1 MKCNLLDESFKNGK
15 NSVLAP
21 NGKTSLLFGKLYDI
35 YNQDGQKAYNTY
47 LVTQEDN
54 FNKWFA
60 ESESGNN
67 VDENGEPQIF
77 KNFYVSIDPETKQ
90 SKRWYIF
97 DSNIE
102 SATAMYPVGLT
113 RIPGMTPSEIKEA
126 VDVLSAAFVKNKRYQ
141 VQDFDD
147 VKNLDYRFF
156 GEWAAAHMIQ
166 LRKVPQLKG
175 TKTYR
180 LYQQIFE
187 DIVYLR
193 KDVQDKDGN
202 RLPLLDENNMPVPR
216 YNPKDP
222 INSSQLL
229 EMVFSRMSR
238 ETRIELKEDEKT
250 AALNVKDA
258 HFNNPKE
265 KMTANV
271 KLMIR
276 SLFKVTFKE
285 GNIVPIKSKILGKP
299 TLVDLTKTYA
309 TIMQYLSNIYSA
321 DPTVDV
327 YDMMIDRLKDV
338 QGFHPEFNELI
349 AMLERAPQYKKT
361 QFVQAFLRP
370 DLDYT
375 TTFVD
380 GTSRTGTRIGSPD
393 VQSSEKN
400 IRDNWQIAYEQLMTK
415 PNQVG
420 KRILDVRNAEKAVAA
435 YTAFNKKLKE
445 VYKRALIVSKKTN
458 IQDLTEAD
466 IKLKPIAKVFAKVL
480 NTIGV
485 QADPVALEYL
495 FKQADNPA
503 LEPNNLMSSIKY
515 VFLGSTRKGSL
526 GLQNLLSNYNATKEG
541 RSFPVLEDIEGNI
554 NSIMFDEKS
563 IKPFSTAQG
572 VYDADLLETTVL
584 GPGATLYWKY
594 GMYSYL
600 HTAVLRIQ
608 KGDKSYVE
616 QLKKLPYTETSVWVN
631 WLLENED
638 NAFKIKQF
646 LHMVN
651 VATKS
656 EGKKNT
662 FLTGADALINNMTR
676 VLKGQYTTV
685 STGTSSTQHYLQGPE
700 NIDSGVEYLN
710 NAVTFS
716 NTNVVSTFQRYIIA
730 DIESQRQAWN
740 HVFGKDKL
748 PEDELYLNYHYK
760 LNKDGTKQFIDP
772 NTKLP
777 TGNVFK
783 GETMMFADLAY
794 GKPLAEKLKLYHK
807 SASDTE
813 YTRGLP
819 MHLTEE
825 ILNDPEVKQMIEAA
839 FKSEFNKSLDLAKKY
854 DVYFENKEGIII
866 AKAIDSNL
874 IDSFKSRRGKDG
886 NTLSTQISA
895 RAFGD
900 YVFNSIVAAR
910 ESMGMFVGHPAMY
923 KSMEDVPKR
932 SGHFTTPTQRFRIYK
947 HKGNWAIN
955 PKYYHATIDD
965 IMSPGEFFTDP
976 KWKRALGKDISKM
989 FEEVDLADGTTWI
1002 TPELF
1007 KQRERGLGR
1016 WPDSREKAFDRIMRK
1031 KAKKGDYKK
1040 VNFTPQKF
1048 TVRGTN
1054 VKGQYNVPRIEKT
1067 AYVVLWPDLIE
1078 TTPLKSLYDKM
1089 VAFEKENTT
1098 DEGIIGAQVAVISS
1112 IKAGAKSVT
1121 KIDTN
1126 GIINDDFELDFSLEN
1141 HEMMGLAQEVPTKGF
1156 KSTIVGSQ
1164 PKQIILSNIDLDAAY
1179 PGYTSG
1185 AELLQD
1191 YYTNESIIANKGRQ
1205 KFAEQHGLN
1214 PSFLEPGIEDH
1225 SKLHAK
1231 LMQRYLDTQNDNM
1244 IKGLED
1250 GTIPLDAMFQ
1260 DRRGLQSALTN
1271 GLSKNSILY
1280 KALGGQFVQI
1290 TGFGL
1295 GQDSARYSE
1304 LKKDERNRIRWMIDT
1319 QNLKAPQ
1326 LDLENKKI
1334 IPGQILLPYDFI
1346 KKIKPKDGRK
1356 IEDLTNQELR
1366 DLITP
1371 EALRVIGYRI
1381 PNQSIASIF
1390 SLEIAG
1396 IMPEGSGDTIVVFD
1410 GMTTLTGSDF
1420 DVDKIFLLVPHLEFT
1435 EDKLRRVELDSS
1447 DSMEAFENERIRIWE
1462 SILQNAEKSG
1472 ELLFPTDTG
1481 FLKDDANAVYEMAFA
1496 GKDDKIMT
1504 NLKFFG
1510 PVYQD
1515 SLKTRFL
1522 MGKKMVG
1529 SVANNI
1535 VDHIPSAL
1543 AGLQLTEYTGYGH
1556 IGIGTKNKEFVQ
1568 YTDLSRND
1576 VIGDDMLITQV
1587 ISAYMNANVDI
1598 EKDPYI
1604 SYVNF
1609 NTHTVNVAFL
1619 LLRSGV
1625 NYKWVNRFLAQ
1636 PVIREYVDNLFSLDS
1651 EALTDVQLT
1660 KSGIQRKALNKTKK
1674 DFFPKTR
1681 EVEEAPV
1688 EVEEETDEIAELD
1701 ETTLEVEEQE
1711 VVVEENT
1718 TTQELTVPILE
1729 DLLKF
1734 GDMQTNY
1741 FEMQKFILDEFLRLT
1756 EHGESVLE
1764 QMLGSRLISTG
1775 LGRNLTEVRMKKEKK
1790 ESLEKDPRFVNFGSK
1805 YQNNSANGL
1814 TLMGVAHQYVD
1825 YILDTFQDEFLSE
1838 SDFMVEGLHKLLDV
1852 TLMSDNVLNRQKLV
1866 DTMYTYLYSGFQI
1879 ASTEEFGM
1887 QKLLFSKSE
1896 AASFVVEF
1904 REMQKNNP
1912 DNILLNK
1919 LLSSK
1924 LQAFGQNELPSYV
1937 YARGLK
1943 SVPPEIRNLAIQEWE
1958 DLYITP
1964 KTRSFAIKLV
1974 NMAFFVSGFNNNK
1987 NSFHSYIPMTWNKNS
2002 GFAEYVKQDLSD
2014 LNLLSIDDMV
2024 EQILRHN
2031 TDNPRMV
2038 TNLATKPKKVQRDI
2052 KTSGF
2057 TNAKGK
2063 FVPFKKELSITL
2075 TGKAKDAVKRKRGD
2089 GKIVYAPII
2098 KSMVLGEIET
2108 RIMGYREDGT
2118 PVYTKARSKRS
2129 LTYKLIGL
2137 KYTTVKG
2144 QPLKNPVYEVISP
2157 LGFKDSK
2164 GNTVNEYRYDPD
2176 GYTAEDNKK
2185 KVNYSIFEQNDPKI
2199 ELKQFQ
2205 LASYREFKDTL
2216 KDIVIKVDKK
2226 PTNINPERDI
2236 C

>member
-1 MKCNLLDESFKNGK
+1 MKFNLLVESFKSGK
-15 NSVLAP
+15 NPVLAP

-35 YNQDGQKAYNTY
+35 YNQDGQRAYNTY
-47 LVTQEDN
+47 LITQQED

-90 SKRWYIF
+90 SKRWYVF
-97 DSNIE
+97 DSNLE

-113 RIPGMTPSEIKEA
+113 RIPGMTPAEIKES
-126 VDVLSAAFVKNKRYQ
+126 VDVLSAAFIKNKRYQ

-166 LRKVPQLKG
+166 LRKNPQLKG
-175 TKTYR
+175 TKAYR

-202 RLPLLDENNMPVPR
+202 RVPLLDENNMPVPR

-222 INSSQLL
+222 VNSSQLL

-258 HFNNPKE
+258 HFSNPKE

-276 SLFKVTFKE
+276 SLFKVAFKD
-285 GNIVPIKSKILGKP
+285 GKIVPVMSKTLGKP

-309 TIMQYLSNIYSA
+309 TIMQYLSNIYSS

-327 YDMMIDRLKDV
+327 YNLMTERLKDV
-338 QGFHPEFNELI
+338 QGFHPEFNELV

-361 QFVQAFLRP
+361 QFVQAFMRP
-370 DLDYT
+370 ELDYT

-445 VYKRALIVSKKTN
+445 VYKRALVKAKKTN

-466 IKLKPIAKVFAKVL
+466 VQLKPIAEVFAKVL
-480 NTIGV
+480 NTIGI
-485 QADPVALEYL
+485 QADPVSLEYL
-495 FKQADNPA
+495 FKQSANPA
-503 LEPNNLMSSIKY
+503 IEANNLMSSLKY

-526 GLQNLLSNYNATKEG
+526 GLQNLIDKHNATKEG
-541 RSFPVLEDIEGNI
+541 RSFPVLEDEEGNI

-563 IKPFSTAQG
+563 IRPFSTAQG

-638 NAFKIKQF
+638 NAFAIKQF

-662 FLTGADALINNMTR
+662 FLTGADAMINNMTR
-676 VLKGQYTTV
+676 VLNGQYTTV

-700 NIDSGVEYLN
+700 NIDSGVEYAN
-710 NAVTFS
+710 GQITFS
-716 NTNVVSTFQRYIIA
+716 NTNVISTFQRYIVA

-740 HVFGKDKL
+740 HVFGKDRL

-760 LNKDGTKQFIDP
+760 LNKDGTKQFVDP
-772 NTKLP
+772 NLKLP
-777 TGNVFK
+777 VGNVFK
-783 GETMMFADLAY
+783 GQTMMFPDLAY
-794 GKPLAEKLKLYHK
+794 GTPLAEKLKLYHK
-807 SASDTE
+807 AASDTQ
-813 YTRGLP
+813 YTRNLP

-825 ILNDPEVKQMIEAA
+825 ILNDPEVKKMIEDA
-839 FKSEFNKSLDLAKKY
+839 FKSEFTKSLDLAKKY
-854 DVYFENKEGIII
+854 DVYFENKEGLLI

-874 IDSFKSRRGKDG
+874 IESFKSRRGKDG
-886 NTLSTQISA
+886 NTLTKQISA

-900 YVFNSIVAAR
+900 YIFNSIVAAR

-955 PKYYHATIDD
+955 PKYYHATVTD
-965 IMSPGEFFTDP
+965 IISPGEFFTDP
-976 KWKRALGKDISKM
+976 KWTKALGKNIAQM
-989 FEEVDLADGTTWI
+989 FEEVDLTDGTTWI

-1007 KQRERGLGR
+1007 RQRERGLGR
-1016 WPDSREKAFDRIMRK
+1016 WPDSREKAFDRIMRR

-1054 VKGQYNVPRIEKT
+1054 VKNQYNVPRIEKT
-1067 AYVVLWPDLIE
+1067 AYVVLWPDLVE

-1098 DEGIIGAQVAVISS
+1098 DEGIIGAQVAVISA

-1121 KIDTN
+1121 KIDTD
-1126 GIINDDFELDFSLEN
+1126 GVINDDFNLDFSLEN
-1141 HEMMGLAQEVPTKGF
+1141 HEMMGLAQELPSKGF
-1156 KSTIVGSQ
+1156 TSTIVGSQ
-1164 PKQIILSNIDLDAAY
+1164 PKQIVLSNIDLDAAY
-1179 PGYTSG
+1179 PGYNSG
-1185 AELLQD
+1185 AELLKD
-1191 YYTNESIIANKGRQ
+1191 YYTNEAKIAELGRK

-1214 PSFLEPGIEDH
+1214 EEFLDPGIADH

-1271 GLSKNSILY
+1271 ALSKQSILY

-1304 LKKDERNRIRWMIDT
+1304 LKKDERNRIRWITDT
-1319 QNLKAPQ
+1319 KNLKAPQ
-1326 LDLENKKI
+1326 LDLKNKKI
-1334 IPGQILLPYDFI
+1334 IPGQILLPYEFI
-1346 KKIKPKDGRK
+1346 NKIKPSDGRSV
-1356 IEDLTNQELR
+1356 QELS
-1366 DLITP
+1366 DTELQSLIDKD
-1371 EALRVIGYRI
+1371 ALQILGYRI

-1390 SLEIAG
+1390 SMEIVG
-1396 IMPEGSGDTIVVFD
+1396 ILPEGSGDSIVVFD

-1420 DVDKIFLLVPHLEFT
+1420 DIDKIFLLLPHLEFD
-1435 EDKLRRVELDSS
+1435 EGMLRRKLVDETKEGL
-1447 DSMEAFENERIRIWE
+1447 ENKRIQVWE

-1481 FLKDDANAVYEMAFA
+1481 FLKDDANAVYQMSATQES
-1496 GKDDKIMT
+1496 DKIMT

-1543 AGLQLTEYTGYGH
+1543 AGLQLTEYIGYGH
-1556 IGIGTKNKEFVQ
+1556 IGVGTKNKEFVQ
-1568 YTDLSRND
+1568 YTDLSQNT

-1619 LLRSGV
+1619 LLRAGV

-1651 EALTDVQLT
+1651 EALTDRQLT
-1660 KSGIQRKALNKTKK
+1660 NSAIKRKALNKTKK

-1688 EVEEETDEIAELD
+1688 EAEEETDEIAELD
-1701 ETTLEVEEQE
+1701 ESTLETEEQD
-1711 VVVEENT
+1711 VVVETED
-1718 TTQELTVPILE
+1718 TTQEITIPILE
-1729 DLLKF
+1729 DLLRF
-1734 GDMQTNY
+1734 GEGQTNY
-1741 FEMQKFILDEFLRLT
+1741 FEMQKFILDEFLRLN
-1756 EHGESVLE
+1756 EHGDAVLE

-1790 ESLEKDPRFVNFGSK
+1790 ESLEKDPRFLNFSSK
-1805 YQNNSANGL
+1805 YQNNSADGL

-1852 TLMSDNVLNRQKLV
+1852 TLMTDNVLNRQKLV

-1887 QKLLFSKSE
+1887 QNLLFSKSE

-1904 REMQKNNP
+1904 RKMQKDNP

-1943 SVPPEIRNLAIQEWE
+1943 SVPPEIRNLAVQEWE
-1958 DLYITP
+1958 DLYIDP
-1964 KTRSFAIKLV
+1964 KTRKFAIKLV

-1987 NSFHSYIPMTWNKNS
+1987 NSFHSYIPMTWNKSS

-2038 TNLATKPKKVQRDI
+2038 TDLSTKPKKVQRDI
-2052 KTSGF
+2052 KNSGF
-2057 TNAKGK
+2057 TDAKGK

-2075 TGKAKDAVKRKRGD
+2075 TGKAKDAVKRKKGD

-2098 KSMVLGEIET
+2098 KSNVLGEIET
-2108 RIMGYREDGT
+2108 RIMGYKDDGT
-2118 PVYTKARSKRS
+2118 PIYTKTRAVRS

-2137 KYTTVKG
+2137 KYSTVKE
-2144 QPLKNPVYEVISP
+2144 QTIKNPVYEVISP

-2164 GNTVNEYRYDPD
+2164 GNIVNEYRYDPD
-2176 GYTAEDNKK
+2176 GYVEKK
-2185 KVNYSIFEQNDPKI
+2185 TNYSIFEQNDPKI

-2205 LASYREFKDTL
+2205 LASYREFKNSL
-2216 KDIVIKVDKK
+2216 REIAVKVDKK

>member
-15 NSVLAP
+15 NSVLAA
-21 NGKTSLLFGKLYDI
+21 NGQTSLLFGQLYDI
-35 YNQDGQKAYNTY
+35 YNEDGQKAYNIY
-47 LVTQEDN
+47 LITQQEN

-60 ESESGNN
+60 ASETGNN
-67 VDENGEPQIF
+67 VDENGEPKIF

-113 RIPGMTPSEIKEA
+113 RIPGMTPAEIKEA

-156 GEWAAAHMIQ
+156 GEWAAVHMMQ
-166 LRKVPQLKG
+166 LRKNPKLKG

-193 KDVQDKDGN
+193 KDVQDRDGN
-202 RLPLLDENNMPVPR
+202 RLPLLDENDMPVPR

-222 INSSQLL
+222 VNSSQLL
-229 EMVFSRMSR
+229 EMVFSRMQR

-250 AALNVKDA
+250 SALNVKEA
-258 HFNNPKE
+258 HFSNPKE
-265 KMTANV
+265 KLTANV

-285 GNIVPIKSKILGKP
+285 GKIVPVTSKILGKP

-309 TIMQYLSNIYSA
+309 TIMQYLSNIYSS

-327 YDMMIDRLKDV
+327 YTLMIDKLKDV
-338 QGFHPEFNELI
+338 QGFHPEFNELV
-349 AMLERAPQYKKT
+349 AMLERSPQYKKT
-361 QFVQAFLRP
+361 QFVQAFMRP
-370 DLDYT
+370 ELDYT
-375 TTFVD
+375 STFVD
-380 GTSRTGTRIGSPD
+380 GTSKVGTRIGSPD

-415 PNQVG
+415 PNQTG
-420 KRILDVRNAEKAVAA
+420 KRILDVRNAERAVKA
-435 YTAFNKKLKE
+435 YKEFNAKLKQ
-445 VYKRALIVSKKTN
+445 VYKRALVSAKKQSL
-458 IQDLTEAD
+458 QDLTEAD
-466 IKLKPIAKVFAKVL
+466 IDLSLIAKVFAQML

-485 QADPVALEYL
+485 QADSTALEYL
-495 FKQADNPA
+495 FKQGKNPA
-503 LEPNNLMSSIKY
+503 IEANSLMSDLKY
-515 VFLGSTRKGSL
+515 IFLGSTKKGSL
-526 GLQNLLSNYNATKEG
+526 GLQNLIDNHNKTKEG
-541 RSFPVLEDIEGNI
+541 RSFPLLEDVEGNI
-554 NSIMFDEKS
+554 NSVMFDEKA

-572 VYDADLLETTVL
+572 IYDADLLETTVL

-638 NAFKIKQF
+638 NAFAIKQF

-651 VATKS
+651 TSTKS

-662 FLTGADALINNMTR
+662 YLTGADALINNMTR
-676 VLKGQYTTV
+676 ILNGQYTTV

-700 NIDSGVEYLN
+700 NLDSGVEYLN
-710 NAVTFS
+710 GDITFS
-716 NTNVVSTFQRYIIA
+716 NNKVVFTFQNYIKA
-730 DIESQRQAWN
+730 DIESQRQAWD
-740 HVFGKDKL
+740 HVFGKNKL
-748 PEDELYLNYHYK
+748 PEDQLLLNYHYK
-760 LNKDGTKQFIDP
+760 LDKEGVKQFIDP
-772 NTKLP
+772 KTKLP

-783 GETMMFADLAY
+783 GDTMMFPDLAY
-794 GKPLAEKLKLYHK
+794 GKPIAKKLKLYHTT
-807 SASDTE
+807 ASDTE
-813 YTRGLP
+813 YTRNLP
-819 MHLTEE
+819 MHLTDE
-825 ILNDPEVKQMIEAA
+825 ILNSEEIKSMIKTA
-839 FKSEFNKSLDLAKKY
+839 FISEFKKSLELAKKY
-854 DVYFENKEGIII
+854 DVYFENKEGVLYS
-866 AKAIDSNL
+866 KAIDATL
-874 IDSFKSRRGKDG
+874 INSFKTRRGKDN
-886 NTLSTQISA
+886 NTLKSQISA

-900 YVFNSIVAAR
+900 YVFNSIISAR

-923 KSMEDVPKR
+923 KSIEDVPKR
-932 SGHFTTPTQRFRIYK
+932 SGHFTTPTQRFRIYE
-947 HKGNWAIN
+947 HKGKWAIN
-955 PKYYHATIDD
+955 PKYYHATVDD

-976 KWKRALGKDISKM
+976 KWKKALGKSISDM
-989 FEEVDLADGTTWI
+989 FEEVDLTDGTTWI

-1016 WPDSREKAFDRIMRK
+1016 WPDSKEKAFERIMRG
-1031 KAKKGDYKK
+1031 KAKKDDYKK

-1048 TVRGTN
+1048 TVRGTQ
-1054 VKGQYNVPRIEKT
+1054 VSGQYNVPRIEKT
-1067 AYVVLWPDLIE
+1067 AYVVLWPDLVE
-1078 TTPLKSLYDKM
+1078 TTPLKNLYDKM
-1089 VAFEKENTT
+1089 VAFEKENST
-1098 DEGIIGAQVAVISS
+1098 DKGVIGVQVAVISAV
-1112 IKAGAKSVT
+1112 KAGAKSIT

-1126 GIINDDFELDFSLEN
+1126 GVINDNFELDFSLEN
-1141 HEMMGLAQEVPTKGF
+1141 HEMMGLAQELPSKGF
-1156 KSTIVGSQ
+1156 TSTIVGSQ

-1185 AELLQD
+1185 AELLKD
-1191 YYTNESIIANKGRQ
+1191 YYTNESIIANKGKE
-1205 KFAEQHGLN
+1205 KFAQAHGIN
-1214 PSFLEPGIEDH
+1214 PSFLNPGVNDPA
-1225 SKLHAK
+1225 KLHAK
-1231 LMQRYLDTQNDNM
+1231 LMERYLDTEDDNM

-1271 GLSKNSILY
+1271 GLSRKSILY

-1290 TGFGL
+1290 AGFGL

-1304 LKKDERNRIRWMIDT
+1304 LKKSEKNRIRWMIDAK
-1319 QNLKAPQ
+1319 NLKAPQ

-1334 IPGQILLPYDFI
+1334 IPGQILLPYEFI
-1346 KKIKPKDGRK
+1346 EKIKPKDGRSV
-1356 IEDLTNQELR
+1356 EQLSDTELKQLV
-1366 DLITP
+1366 DKD
-1371 EALRVIGYRI
+1371 ALRLLGYRI

-1390 SLEIAG
+1390 SMEIAG
-1396 IMPEGSGDTIVVFD
+1396 VLPKGSGDSIVVFD
-1410 GMTTLTGSDF
+1410 GMTTLTGCDF
-1420 DVDKIFLLVPHLEFT
+1420 DIDKIFLLVPHLEFI
-1435 EDKLRRVELDSS
+1435 DGKLRRVELDSS

-1462 SILQNAEKSG
+1462 SILQNAEKSN

-1481 FLKDDANAVYEMAFA
+1481 FLKDDANDVYNMAFE
-1496 GKDDKIMT
+1496 GSDEKIMT

-1535 VDHIPSAL
+1535 VDHIPSSL
-1543 AGLQLTEYTGYGH
+1543 AGLQLTEYIGYGH
-1556 IGIGTKNKEFVQ
+1556 KGMGKDAAV

-1576 VIGDDMLITQV
+1576 VIGSDMLITQI

-1651 EALTDVQLT
+1651 EALSDVQLT
-1660 KSGIQRKALNKTKK
+1660 KSAIQKKAVNKTKK

-1681 EVEEAPV
+1681 KVEEV
-1688 EVEEETDEIAELD
+1688 VEESEIEIDEIAALD
-1701 ETTLEVEEQE
+1701 EEVLEAEEEE
-1711 VVVEENT
+1711 VVVEEDNIA
-1718 TTQELTVPILE
+1718 QELTVPVLE
-1729 DLLKF
+1729 DLLRF
-1734 GDMQTNY
+1734 GDTNENY
-1741 FEMQKFILDEFLRLT
+1741 FEMQKFILDEFLRLN
-1756 EHGESVLE
+1756 EHGDSVLE

-1775 LGRNLTEVRMKKEKK
+1775 LGRNLTEVRMRKEKK
-1790 ESLEKDPRFVNFGSK
+1790 ESLEKDPRFINFGSK
-1805 YQNNSANGL
+1805 YQNNTADGL
-1814 TLMGVAHQYVD
+1814 TLMGVAHQYID
-1825 YILDTFQDEFLSE
+1825 YILETFEDTFLSE
-1838 SDFMVEGLHKLLDV
+1838 SEFMVEGLHKLLDV
-1852 TLMSDNVLNRQKLV
+1852 TLMSDNILNRQKLV

-1887 QKLLFSKSE
+1887 QNLLFSKSQ
-1896 AASFVVEF
+1896 ADSFVVEF
-1904 REMQKNNP
+1904 REMQKSNP
-1912 DNILLNK
+1912 DSILLNK
-1919 LLSSK
+1919 LLTSK
-1924 LQAFGQNELPSYV
+1924 INSFGQNELPSYV
-1937 YARGLK
+1937 KSRGLK
-1943 SVPPEIRNLAIQEWE
+1943 GVPSEIKNLAVQEWE
-1958 DLYITP
+1958 DLYIDP
-1964 KTRSFAIKLV
+1964 KTRKFAIKLV
-1974 NMAFFVSGFNNNK
+1974 NMAFFVSGFNNNM
-1987 NSFHSYIPMTWNKNS
+1987 NSFHTYIPMTWVKNS
-2002 GFAEYVKQDLSD
+2002 GFSDYVKHNLEDLS
-2014 LNLLSIDDMV
+2014 LLSIDDMV
-2024 EQILRHN
+2024 DQILRHN
-2031 TDNPRMV
+2031 TENPRMV
-2038 TNLATKPKKVQRDI
+2038 TDLGTKPKKVQKGI
-2052 KTSGF
+2052 KNSGF
-2057 TNAKGK
+2057 KDSKNKY
-2063 FVPFKKELSITL
+2063 VPFKRELSITL
-2075 TGKAKDAVKRKRGD
+2075 TGKAREAVKRKKAN
-2089 GKIVYAPII
+2089 GKTIYAPII
-2098 KSMVLGEIET
+2098 KSNVLGELT
-2108 RIMGYREDGT
+2108 TQIMGYRADGT
-2118 PVYTKARSKRS
+2118 PIYTKTRAVRS

-2137 KYTTVKG
+2137 QYTTVNGK
-2144 QPLKNPVYEVISP
+2144 PSKNPVYEVISP

-2164 GNTVNEYRYDPD
+2164 GNTINEYRYDPE
-2176 GYTAEDNKK
+2176 GYTEKQT
-2185 KVNYSIFEQNDPKI
+2185 NYSIFEQNDPKI

-2205 LASYREFKDTL
+2205 LASYREFRQSL
-2216 KDIVIKVDKK
+2216 KELVVKVDKK
-2226 PTNINPERDI
+2226 PTNNNPERDI